1 MKKCK
6 IYFADLTHTARG
18 ISVPTFPLGTSLT
31 ASYTKKEL
39 GSEVDVTLFKFPE
52 ALHEAILDSPPDILC
67 LSSYSWCFELGY
79 KLGSL
84 AKNRNPGMILVFGG
98 PNFPI
103 EETEKTSFLQRYNAI
118 DFFIELEGEL
128 GLVGLINHLLDHS
141 LDSGCLRA
149 SGKILNNLNYVW
161 EGKLFNGPPVRVSDP
176 NIIPSPYLEG
186 LMDEFFE

>member
-18 ISVPTFPLGTSLT
+18 ISVPTFPLGVSLT

-52 ALHEAILDSPPDILC
+52 ALHEAIQDNPPDILC
-67 LSSYSWCFELGY
+67 LSAYSWCFELGY
-79 KLGSL
+79 QLGSL
-84 AKNRNPGMILVFGG
+84 AKKRNPGMILVFGG

-103 EETEKTSFLQRYNAI
+103 EEEEKTRLLQRYNAI

-141 LDSGCLRA
+141 LDSNSLRS
-149 SGKILNNLNYVW
+149 SGKI
-161 EGKLFNGPPVRVSDP
+161 
-176 NIIPSPYLEG
+176 
-186 LMDEFFE
+186 